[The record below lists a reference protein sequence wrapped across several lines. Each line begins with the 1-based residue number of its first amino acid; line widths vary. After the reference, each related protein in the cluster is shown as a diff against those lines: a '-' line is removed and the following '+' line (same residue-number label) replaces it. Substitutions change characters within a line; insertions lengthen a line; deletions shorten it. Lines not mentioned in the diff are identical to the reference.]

1 MASLPENSEALLGRP
16 YGGAGPGYATLLDP
30 THAYI
35 KFMNRASV
43 YHSTFLSSAL
53 RQALTS
59 QVLLGLP

>member
-1 MASLPENSEALLGRP
+1 MASLPENSQALPRQALWGNR
-16 YGGAGPGYATLLDP
+16 PGYATLLDP

-43 YHSTFLSSAL
+43 YHSAFLSSAL